1 MISVTSPSSGGHSS
15 QVPTPEVDSIESEG
29 CLSTTKVQMR
39 HALPYVIPTAI
50 IKKHSKL
57 DGRSLISGFDVDGW
71 PSAFSPSD
79 EFRSLCNTALSS
91 PRPHPDQEREKW
103 IPFNFCC
110 IFETVERCPKCHG
123 MHQVFPYE
131 FGEVDDMFFL
141 CVCFLTRLVGHITY
155 CIELFPMVCT
165 QKGVIYVFKGGG
177 GGWI

>member
-15 QVPTPEVDSIESEG
+15 QVSTPEVDSIESEG

-91 PRPHPDQEREKW
+91 PRPHPDQKRGKSGYLLTFAVSLKPW
-103 IPFNFCC
+103 SVVQNAMGC
-110 IFETVERCPKCHG
+110 IRFSHMNSVRLMIC
-123 MHQVFPYE
+123 
-131 FGEVDDMFFL
+131 FF
-141 CVCFLTRLVGHITY
+141 CVCVFLPDL
-155 CIELFPMVCT
+155 
-165 QKGVIYVFKGGG
+165 
-177 GGWI
+177 